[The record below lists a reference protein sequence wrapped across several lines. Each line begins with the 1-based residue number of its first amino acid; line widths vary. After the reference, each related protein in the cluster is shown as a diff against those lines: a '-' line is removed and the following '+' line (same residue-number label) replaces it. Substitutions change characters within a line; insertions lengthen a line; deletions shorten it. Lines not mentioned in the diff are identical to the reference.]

1 MTTTLR
7 PTEPLQREAD
17 GARSRHYQ
25 VCVNGRPVG
34 AVHLGTDPAFG
45 DSVAK
50 ILDLRIDERDRRR
63 GRATVAALAAEE
75 VARGWGCRRIEASV
89 PGDAP
94 SALRLATALGYVLRN
109 RRMDKALGGTPP
121 ELPAGSRRRPMT
133 EAEFVVWEAAGRLS
147 YAESWIERGVPAAEA
162 HAKAARDHELLL
174 PRGVASEGVTLSVL
188 EHEGTRVG
196 TLWLGSREGL
206 GFVYKV
212 ETDEEHR
219 GRGHGRT
226 LMLLAEAQSIAAGR
240 PAVSL
245 NVFAGNT
252 PAERL
257 YESLGYETVT
267 HHVFKE
273 LL

>member
-17 GARSRHYQ
+17 GACSRRYQ
-25 VCVNGRPVG
+25 VCVNSRPVG
-34 AVHLGTDPAFG
+34 AIHLTTDPSFG
-45 DSVAK
+45 DAVAK

-75 VARGWGCRRIEASV
+75 VARGWGCRRIEVAV

-94 SALRLATALGYVLRN
+94 AALRLVTALGYVLRN
-109 RRMDKALGGTPP
+109 RRMDKALGDTPP
-121 ELPAGSRRRPMT
+121 ELPAGSRGRPMT
-133 EAEFVVWEAAGRLS
+133 EAEFVVWEAAGRLD
-147 YAESWIERGVPAAEA
+147 YAESWIQRGVPEAEA
-162 HAKAARDHELLL
+162 HAKSKRDHERML
-174 PRGVASEGVTLSVL
+174 PQGVASEGVTLSVL

-196 TLWLGSREGL
+196 TLWLGSREGRA
-206 GFVYKV
+206 FVYKV
-212 ETDEEHR
+212 EADEEHR

-226 LMLLAEAQSIAAGR
+226 LMLLAEAQSIEGGR
-240 PAVSL
+240 QVISL

-257 YESLGYETVT
+257 YESLGYETIT
-267 HHVFKE
+267 HHMYKD